1 VANAAESSCLLS
13 PVFNAFYAYERLNCT
28 DKRIVHS
35 NVVRGYLAKPS
46 TEIVLLNS
54 LN

>member
-1 VANAAESSCLLS
+1 VANAAESSRLLS
-13 PVFNAFYAYERLNCT
+13 PVSNAFYAHERLNCT

-35 NVVRGYLAKPS
+35 NVVSGYLAKPS
-46 TEIVLLNS
+46 TEIILLDS